1 MGLARTRD
9 DLWKSIKTTH
19 FNDLWMK
26 FYDYDLNS
34 HVAYARH
41 AISIDENRA
50 NFQRVP
56 WYSVKQTS
64 RDERGL
70 QWFEQVWFSG
80 VHADVGGGYPENE
93 FASSD
98 ITLNWMVQWASLVP
112 GGIKYDP
119 AVLTRWPYPEGPQH
133 DEAKRGWG
141 LVTALFGLTWTEK
154 KRELPSHGAVMHPS
168 VYERFDLKAVPVYDE
183 MRPYRPHTLASHSD
197 FSRYYLGDTASSADS
212 LQKATAMANDPEVIA
227 ARLQSGRVIA

>member
-93 FASSD
+93 LRHLTLRSIGRCNGLASS
-98 ITLNWMVQWASLVP
+98 
-112 GGIKYDP
+112 
-119 AVLTRWPYPEGPQH
+119 
-133 DEAKRGWG
+133 
-141 LVTALFGLTWTEK
+141 
-154 KRELPSHGAVMHPS
+154 
-168 VYERFDLKAVPVYDE
+168 
-183 MRPYRPHTLASHSD
+183 
-197 FSRYYLGDTASSADS
+197 
-212 LQKATAMANDPEVIA
+212 PEVLSTIQ
-227 ARLQSGRVIA
+227 LY